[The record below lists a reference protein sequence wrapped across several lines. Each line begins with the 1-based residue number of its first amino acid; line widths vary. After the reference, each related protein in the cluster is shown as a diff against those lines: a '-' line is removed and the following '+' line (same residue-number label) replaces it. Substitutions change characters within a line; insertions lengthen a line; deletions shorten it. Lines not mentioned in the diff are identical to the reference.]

1 MILLA
6 IHLFWFSIS
15 FAGVIAADLLLRA
28 VRQILRAQ
36 TAPPGER
43 RRSGH
48 PELCRPVREL
58 PR

>member
-1 MILLA
+1 MSLLA

-15 FAGVIAADLLLRA
+15 FAGAIAADLLLRA

-36 TAPPGER
+36 SKPPGER
-43 RRSGH
+43 RRSGF
-48 PELCRPVREL
+48 PELRRPVRDR

>member
-36 TAPPGER
+36 SAPPGER
-43 RRSGH
+43 RRSGL
-48 PELCRPVREL
+48 PELRGPVRDL